1 MRNLLFLLV
10 CLVFSHSTLAAGYAE
25 TTFKIIN
32 ERLSYMKDV
41 ALFKA
46 QKGAPIED
54 IERERV
60 VLDKAKDGAAGHGVD
75 PESVSAFFTAQI
87 SAAKAI
93 QFRYRADWLSDA
105 DALKQPARDLQAE
118 VRPALLKLG
127 DAIIIAIADKL
138 KNEGPFTDA
147 ERDLFNDTLTI
158 ENLSQ
163 RDKDMIFQ
171 ALKQIRL
178 QQ

>member
-1 MRNLLFLLV
+1 MRNVFLLLI
-10 CLVFSHSTLAAGYAE
+10 CLFMSHSSFAANYAE
-25 TTFKIIN
+25 DTFQAIN

-46 QKGAPIED
+46 QKGAPVED
-54 IERERV
+54 VERERV
-60 VLDKAKDGAAGHGVD
+60 VLDKAKEEAAGHGVD
-75 PESVSAFFTAQI
+75 PTSVSDFFSAQI

-105 DALKQPARDLQAE
+105 DALKQSARDLQAE